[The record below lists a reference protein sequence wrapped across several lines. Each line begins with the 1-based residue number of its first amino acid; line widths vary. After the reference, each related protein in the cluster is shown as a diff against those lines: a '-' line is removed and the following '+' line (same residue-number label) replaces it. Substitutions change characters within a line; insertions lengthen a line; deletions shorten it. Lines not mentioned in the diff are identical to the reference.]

1 MTTTTN
7 AVAIARRPAAASAPT
22 MTEIEAQLAWATAIS
37 DATAVLPDG
46 YRKQPGAI
54 LLVEAW
60 ARAHGVDPLTAI
72 QNVAF
77 VKGRPVVDAA
87 MQRAMAR
94 RAGYR
99 LAIDSA
105 TDSATVAIIDPSG
118 ETLGSVTYTMADAE
132 KAGLT
137 AKDNWRKH
145 TREMLV
151 AAASRL
157 ALRWHAPEVLLGV
170 FDADEID
177 DDGPTVAPQFAPPA
191 EPVAEIAPDTSVVD
205 AVVVEEPAAAPD
217 AETIEAAIA
226 AARAA
231 LKAKGIT
238 QAEIIPAA
246 QAIARER
253 GTEVPSTLRRV
264 IETGMFDEA
273 VAAVEAARS

>member
-1 MTTTTN
+1 
-7 AVAIARRPAAASAPT
+7 
-22 MTEIEAQLAWATAIS
+22 MTEIEAQLAYATAIS

-54 LLVEAW
+54 LLALEW
-60 ARAHGVDPLTAI
+60 AKAHGFPLLTTI
-72 QNVAF
+72 QYVTF
-77 VKGRPVVDAA
+77 VKGKPVVDAA

-105 TDSATVAIIDPSG
+105 TDSATVTIVDPSG

-132 KAGLT
+132 KAGLA

-170 FDADEID
+170 FDADEIE
-177 DDGPTVAPQFAPPA
+177 DDGPTVAPQFGPPA
-191 EPVAEIAPDTSVVD
+191 EPVAEIAPDTSVAD

-273 VAAVEAARS
+273 VAAVEAARP